1 MLGGSKITHP
11 YQIKRPVGESL
22 RVRLHALFSGLLG
35 LAITLSLGGDAPHRE
50 NFLFFY
56 CFNLLSWPQ
65 PHAIA
70 CKWIEI
76 IQPQWTAFGMMNQ
89 RTLLQITVGCYF
101 AVIHEIQRIGIR
113 GLRVFRAVSTRST
126 LS

>member
-1 MLGGSKITHP
+1 
-11 YQIKRPVGESL
+11 
-22 RVRLHALFSGLLG
+22 
-35 LAITLSLGGDAPHRE
+35 
-50 NFLFFY
+50 
-56 CFNLLSWPQ
+56 
-65 PHAIA
+65 
-70 CKWIEI
+70 
-76 IQPQWTAFGMMNQ
+76 MNQ